1 MRLSQVLAAVV
12 ALSTVSA
19 ASLLDDV
26 KAVAADHALF
36 ARQDNEQS
44 SAAPSKTQNNDEA
57 STTAA
62 PKSSA
67 KESSDPSQTNSDAK
81 STGKASGTQKE
92 SGGSKTTGKPKA
104 TNFGPDTPPGGI
116 SMVSPPPIS
125 GAQYYKIGDW
135 VTFAW
140 NYTSLKMTP
149 SAIDILATCTA
160 NQATYT
166 LAVNQTVKENEAGTV
181 LWDTGAYQATATIPL
196 LTEQYTLIIYEADS
210 SISATA
216 RNGYLAVQSQFAFGM
231 YTPQPYTSWADF
243 NCPNCIKSGALSANE
258 ALTLKVLLI
267 TGGTTI
273 ASFLY
278 FANAFGII

>member
-1 MRLSQVLAAVV
+1 
-12 ALSTVSA
+12 
-19 ASLLDDV
+19 
-26 KAVAADHALF
+26 
-36 ARQDNEQS
+36 
-44 SAAPSKTQNNDEA
+44 
-57 STTAA
+57 
-62 PKSSA
+62 
-67 KESSDPSQTNSDAK
+67 SSDPSQTESDAK
-81 STGKASGTQKE
+81 STGKATGTQKDA
-92 SGGSKTTGKPKA
+92 SGTKTTSKPTA
-104 TNFGPDTPPGGI
+104 TNFGADTPAGGI
-116 SMVSPPPIS
+116 SMISPPPLS
-125 GAQYYKIGDW
+125 GSQYYKVGDW

-149 SAIDILATCTA
+149 SAVDILATCTA
-160 NQATYT
+160 NQALYT
-166 LAVNQTVKENEAGTV
+166 LAVNQTVNKNQPGTV
-181 LWDTGAYQATATIPL
+181 LWDTGAYQSTATVPL

-210 SISATA
+210 SVSATA
-216 RNGYLAVQSQFAFGM
+216 KAGYLAVQSSFAFGM